1 MSSSIPEILLA
12 SHPAFE
18 GQSKYKCGLAL
29 QQSKRWFLVFLS
41 PPAFSERLFSLT
53 LLQPLSIMF
62 TWPLTRV
69 MALQGSPRFF

>member
-29 QQSKRWFLVFLS
+29 QQSKRWFLFFCPRPLS
-41 PPAFSERLFSLT
+41 LNAFSPSLYYSRS
-53 LLQPLSIMF
+53 LSC
-62 TWPLTRV
+62 
-69 MALQGSPRFF
+69 SPGL